1 MARGVRASSST
12 APSLAVTELPRV
24 SFQKIDDDLT
34 LPTTGVDDRQ
44 ARSYGYNDFSD
55 FERPEHYIRH
65 VEPLEAELARQV
77 EYDMDEQDKEWLDNL
92 NAERRKEQMDKIS
105 YETFEI
111 IMDRLEKEWFDLTKN
126 MPKADFAMP
135 SEDSTCAICDDS
147 EGENS
152 NAIVFCDGCNLAVHQ
167 DCYGVPYIPE
177 GQWLCRKCTVS
188 PENPVTCILCP
199 NEGGAFKQTVN
210 GEWVHLLCAIWVP
223 ETRVANEV
231 FMEPVIGVDKISKQR
246 WKLKCS
252 ICDIREG
259 ACIQCAK
266 TSCFLAF
273 HTTCARNEKL
283 LLPMKSTQ
291 AESVTLTCYCDKH
304 LPKEQQEAREAALA
318 AEADEDDEDEKNH
331 SSKGSKSAR
340 AYAKT
345 YKPGPPLVPAIIVD
359 RITQYISKINLRKRT
374 DFLLMVCK
382 YWSLKREA
390 RRGAPLL
397 KRLHLE
403 PWTAAAAAA
412 GNGKL
417 KSEEERGLKLGQLR
431 QLEQDLEKLREL
443 SALTWKRES
452 RKLQQMEIIQDVLTQ
467 TVYPHEP
474 RLRLAFERIT
484 GYDKHDYFKN
494 PVNKVDVPDYFD
506 VITQPMCWSMIDA
519 KLDRHEYWDI
529 KDFRNDIELVLVN
542 ATTYNKAGS
551 PFYKIAQKILN
562 SAMPILQELEHAYT
576 KQALSTLGEPLVKT
590 IESTVKM
597 EMENTPISPSTSP
610 IGNLEPPLELVEL
623 LLSLEAIRAESSLVL
638 SVDPISSLINI
649 ELPVLKPPPPPQT
662 RKAPNK
668 GPKAPKLKRQ
678 RPDRSEEYKRYK
690 AKKAEER
697 AHRAEVEAAM
707 AAAGLADERLVI
719 RTRRSRAA
727 AAMASTVG
735 ASVESTLSMSRGEGA
750 EGEVY
755 TAMTGEEEGLS
766 NADLPYSSFAGPSR
780 SRLPV
785 ETPSVP
791 EFRDHVDNQASF
803 KLFNSGW
810 ILPSD
815 QKRRT
820 RAPTVPPPVPAPHP
834 ASAFVSVQD
843 PSSLPPPRKKLRLD
857 RGTSKLSV
865 FSTAEEDNQTLN
877 SRSGSAF
884 FNPGQTSSAPHSTR
898 SDTAGLRALSQ
909 AAAAVSDEDNGHKTN
924 IYDTPSVPLIVS
936 APGENPTDAQ
946 STGVTAVDTILTP
959 VITATTNTYV
969 AEPTIEPSGLPRIG
983 EIIRGANGKVI
994 IEELDSPVTRREKH
1008 MRRKAER
1015 DKLRYASGLEQVA
1028 TTFASSSLASAS
1040 TSEPILNL
1048 DVGPFSTSGS
1058 FPLNYSLETDTE
1070 NQQKLESSKRESYT
1084 NALPGK
1090 GKERM
1095 EIESELSSLSEG
1107 GEEDAAVITTR
1118 KLTPH
1123 PPPPV
1128 PPVLASKMTG
1138 TKSHRSAAARSPVAS
1153 APSAVS
1159 ATIPPIS
1166 STSKKASEVESLAKV
1181 SEFEPDQQ
1189 LEGGTLVW
1197 AKADTFP
1204 WWPAVV
1210 VGIDEP
1216 AVPPAAK
1223 KMYMSMKK
1231 KNKNLTLHFVRFY
1244 DKQHSWQCLGI
1255 EKLLPLGDDD
1265 ELDADLVANQSKR
1278 QKWKNAKLKSECRE
1292 AFRMAKQD
1300 IDTQSEDIIP

>member
-1 MARGVRASSST
+1 M
-12 APSLAVTELPRV
+12 
-24 SFQKIDDDLT
+24 I
-34 LPTTGVDDRQ
+34 DRQ
-44 ARSYGYNDFSD
+44 GLMANITFDMLVIKFEFYFQHLASALNDALS
-55 FERPEHYIRH
+55 
-65 VEPLEAELARQV
+65 EPLEAELARQV

-318 AEADEDDEDEKNH
+318 AEADEDEDEKNH

-1015 DKLRYASGLEQVA
+1015 DKLKYASGLEQVA

-1048 DVGPFSTSGS
+1048 DV
-1058 FPLNYSLETDTE
+1058 
-1070 NQQKLESSKRESYT
+1070 
-1084 NALPGK
+1084 GK

>member
-1 MARGVRASSST
+1 MARGIRASSST
-12 APSLAVTELPRV
+12 AIATSELPKV

-65 VEPLEAELARQV
+65 IEPLETDLARQV

-126 MPKADFAMP
+126 IPKADFAMP

-188 PENPVTCILCP
+188 PENPVSCILCP
-199 NEGGAFKQTVN
+199 NEGGAFKQTIN

-231 FMEPVIGVDKISKQR
+231 FMEPVVGVDKISKQR

-291 AESVTLTCYCDKH
+291 AENVTLTCYCDKH

-318 AEADEDDEDEKNH
+318 AEAEEDDVDGKNH
-331 SSKGSKSAR
+331 LSKTSKSAR

-359 RITQYISKINLRKRT
+359 RITQYISKVSLRKRS

-403 PWTAAAAAA
+403 PWTAAAAA
-412 GNGKL
+412 GNAKL
-417 KSEEERGLKLGQLR
+417 KSEEERVLKLEQLR
-431 QLEQDLEKLREL
+431 LLEQDLQKLREL
-443 SALTWKRES
+443 SAFTWKRES
-452 RKLQQMEIIQDVLTQ
+452 RKLQQMEIIQVVLTQ
-467 TVYPHEP
+467 ALFPHEP
-474 RLRLAFERIT
+474 RLRSAFERIA
-484 GYDKHDYFKN
+484 GYDKNNYFKT
-494 PVNKVDVPDYFD
+494 PVSKVDVPDYFD
-506 VITQPMCWSMIDA
+506 VITQPMCWSIIDA

-529 KDFRNDIELVLVN
+529 KDFRNDIELVLQN
-542 ATTYNKAGS
+542 ATTYNKAGT
-551 PFYKIAQKILN
+551 PFYKAAQRIKI
-562 SAMPILQELEHAYT
+562 SARPVLQELERVYT
-576 KQALSTLGEPLVKT
+576 RQPLPTPDKPLDETAATVKT
-590 IESTVKM
+590 
-597 EMENTPISPSTSP
+597 ENENIVSSSFPSV
-610 IGNLEPPLELVEL
+610 IGDLEPPLELVEL
-623 LLSLEAIRAESSLVL
+623 LLSLEAIKDESQLIL
-638 SVDPISSLINI
+638 TANPISSLINI
-649 ELPVLKPPPPPQT
+649 ELPVLKPPPPPPPPKP
-662 RKAPNK
+662 RKAPVK
-668 GPKAPKLKRQ
+668 APKAPKLKLPK
-678 RPDRSEEYKRYK
+678 PDRSEEYKRYK

-719 RTRRSRAA
+719 RTRRSTAA
-727 AAMASTVG
+727 AA
-735 ASVESTLSMSRGEGA
+735 
-750 EGEVY
+750 
-755 TAMTGEEEGLS
+755 TAATIS
-766 NADLPYSSFAGPSR
+766 IADPAAGPSS
-780 SRLPV
+780 SRLPI
-785 ETPSVP
+785 ESPSVP

-820 RAPTVPPPVPAPHP
+820 RAPTVPPSLSLPIPGSGIDR
-834 ASAFVSVQD
+834 SA
-843 PSSLPPPRKKLRLD
+843 LPPPRKKMRLD
-857 RGTSKLSV
+857 RETSKLSV
-865 FSTAEEDNQTLN
+865 FSTAEEENQTLN
-877 SRSGSAF
+877 PGNAIALFDISRAS
-884 FNPGQTSSAPHSTR
+884 SSAPRSTR
-898 SDTAGLRALSQ
+898 KLM
-909 AAAAVSDEDNGHKTN
+909 
-924 IYDTPSVPLIVS
+924 
-936 APGENPTDAQ
+936 
-946 STGVTAVDTILTP
+946 
-959 VITATTNTYV
+959 
-969 AEPTIEPSGLPRIG
+969 IEPSGLPRIG
-983 EIIRGANGKVI
+983 DVIHAANGKII
-994 IEELDSPVTRREKH
+994 IEELDSPATRREKH
-1008 MRRKAER
+1008 MRRKAEK
-1015 DKLRYASGLEQVA
+1015 DKLKYTILEEPM
-1028 TTFASSSLASAS
+1028 TTTIITASADIPS
-1040 TSEPILNL
+1040 TSAVMLDS
-1048 DVGPFSTSGS
+1048 DVGTSTPPPSS
-1058 FPLNYSLETDTE
+1058 DHSAEMEMEMEP
-1070 NQQKLESSKRESYT
+1070 KLEPGYESYSKV
-1084 NALPGK
+1084 LKGK
-1090 GKERM
+1090 GKQR
-1095 EIESELSSLSEG
+1095 IEVDSELSSLSEG
-1107 GEEDAAVITTR
+1107 GEEDVAAVATAFT
-1118 KLTPH
+1118 KALT
-1123 PPPPV
+1123 PPPPLV
-1128 PPVLASKMTG
+1128 SPVL
-1138 TKSHRSAAARSPVAS
+1138 
-1153 APSAVS
+1153 
-1159 ATIPPIS
+1159 
-1166 STSKKASEVESLAKV
+1166 TSK
-1181 SEFEPDQQ
+1181 

-1210 VGIDEP
+1210 FEIDDP
-1216 AVPPAAK
+1216 AVPAAAK
-1223 KMYMSMKK
+1223 KMYTNMKRR
-1231 KNKNLTLHFVRFY
+1231 NKNLTLHFVRFY

-1278 QKWKNAKLKSECRE
+1278 QKWKNSKLKAECRE
-1292 AFRMAKQD
+1292 AFRCVEMLSVRYCWLTCGIERQNR
-1300 IDTQSEDIIP
+1300 I

>member
-1 MARGVRASSST
+1 MARGLRASSST
-12 APSLAVTELPRV
+12 APSPAVPELPRV
-24 SFQKIDDDLT
+24 SFQKIDDELT

-65 VEPLEAELARQV
+65 IEPLEAELARQV

-126 MPKADFAMP
+126 IPKADFAMP

-273 HTTCARNEKL
+273 HATCARNEKL

-359 RITQYISKINLRKRT
+359 RITQYISKVNLRKRS

-403 PWTAAAAAA
+403 PWTAIATAA

-452 RKLQQMEIIQDVLTQ
+452 RKLQQMEIIQDILTQ

-494 PVNKVDVPDYFD
+494 PVNKMDVPDYFD
-506 VITQPMCWSMIDA
+506 VITQPMCWSMIDL

-529 KDFRNDIELVLVN
+529 KDFKNDIELVLIN

-551 PFYKIAQKILN
+551 PFYKVAQKIQN
-562 SAMPILQELEHAYT
+562 SAKPILQELEHVYT
-576 KQALSTLGEPLVKT
+576 RQALSTLSEPLSKT
-590 IESTVKM
+590 IEPSTTVKM
-597 EMENTPISPSTSP
+597 EMENIPISTSSLP

-623 LLSLEAIRAESSLVL
+623 LLSLEAIKDESSLVL

-649 ELPVLKPPPPPQT
+649 ELPVLKPPLPPQP
-662 RKAPNK
+662 RKASNK

-678 RPDRSEEYKRYK
+678 RPDRSEEYKRYR
-690 AKKAEER
+690 AKKAEEP
-697 AHRAEVEAAM
+697 
-707 AAAGLADERLVI
+707 
-719 RTRRSRAA
+719 
-727 AAMASTVG
+727 
-735 ASVESTLSMSRGEGA
+735 SVERTPFVSRGEET
-750 EGEVY
+750 EGEVE
-755 TAMTGEEEGLS
+755 TAMIREEEGLS
-766 NADLPYSSFAGPSR
+766 NADLPYSSLAGPSR

-785 ETPSVP
+785 ETPSLP

-820 RAPTVPPPVPAPHP
+820 RAPT
-834 ASAFVSVQD
+834 SVQD
-843 PSSLPPPRKKLRLD
+843 ASSLPPPRKKLRLD

-877 SRSGSAF
+877 SG
-884 FNPGQTSSAPHSTR
+884 
-898 SDTAGLRALSQ
+898 
-909 AAAAVSDEDNGHKTN
+909 
-924 IYDTPSVPLIVS
+924 VS

-946 STGVTAVDTILTP
+946 STGATAVDTILIP
-959 VITATTNTYV
+959 AITATTNTYV

-1015 DKLRYASGLEQVA
+1015 DKLRYASGLEQVP
-1028 TTFASSSLASAS
+1028 TTFASSPLTTAS
-1040 TSEPILNL
+1040 TSEPILDL
-1048 DVGPFSTSGS
+1048 DVGSSSASGPSIVSSPPFPSNHSV
-1058 FPLNYSLETDTE
+1058 ETATE
-1070 NQQKLESSKRESYT
+1070 HQQKLESPKRESYT
-1084 NALPGK
+1084 NVLPAK

-1107 GEEDAAVITTR
+1107 GEEDVAVLTTR

-1128 PPVLASKMTG
+1128 PPVLTSKMT
-1138 TKSHRSAAARSPVAS
+1138 
-1153 APSAVS
+1153 
-1159 ATIPPIS
+1159 
-1166 STSKKASEVESLAKV
+1166 
-1181 SEFEPDQQ
+1181 
-1189 LEGGTLVW
+1189 GGTLVW

-1216 AVPPAAK
+1216 TVPAAAK
-1223 KMYMSMKK
+1223 KMYTSMKK

-1265 ELDADLVANQSKR
+1265 ELDTDLVANQSKR

-1292 AFRMAKQD
+1292 AFRCVTLSSAD
-1300 IDTQSEDIIP
+1300 AV

>member
-1 MARGVRASSST
+1 MARGVRAPSST
-12 APSLAVTELPRV
+12 APSPAVTELPRV

-65 VEPLEAELARQV
+65 IEPLEAELARQV

-126 MPKADFAMP
+126 IPKADFAMP

-590 IESTVKM
+590 IESLTTVKM

-623 LLSLEAIRAESSLVL
+623 LLSLEAIRDESSLVL

-707 AAAGLADERLVI
+707 AAA
-719 RTRRSRAA
+719 
-727 AAMASTVG
+727 
-735 ASVESTLSMSRGEGA
+735 A
-750 EGEVY
+750 EGEVD
-755 TAMTGEEEGLS
+755 TAMTREEEGLS

-820 RAPTVPPPVPAPHP
+820 RAPTVPPPDA
-834 ASAFVSVQD
+834 
-843 PSSLPPPRKKLRLD
+843 SSLPPPRKKLRLD

-877 SRSGSAF
+877 SGS
-884 FNPGQTSSAPHSTR
+884 
-898 SDTAGLRALSQ
+898 
-909 AAAAVSDEDNGHKTN
+909 DNGHKPN

-946 STGVTAVDTILTP
+946 STG
-959 VITATTNTYV
+959 
-969 AEPTIEPSGLPRIG
+969 PSGLPRIG

-1048 DVGPFSTSGS
+1048 DVGPSSASGS
-1058 FPLNYSLETDTE
+1058 FPLNHSVETDTE
-1070 NQQKLESSKRESYT
+1070 NQQKLESPKRESYT

-1107 GEEDAAVITTR
+1107 GEEDAA
-1118 KLTPH
+1118 
-1123 PPPPV
+1123 
-1128 PPVLASKMTG
+1128 
-1138 TKSHRSAAARSPVAS
+1138 SHRSASARSPVAS

-1166 STSKKASEVESLAKV
+1166 STSKKASEVESLVKV
-1181 SEFEPDQQ
+1181 SESEPDQQ

-1231 KNKNLTLHFVRFY
+1231 KNKNLSLHFVRFY

-1292 AFRMAKQD
+1292 AFRCVTLSFAD
-1300 IDTQSEDIIP
+1300 AVN

>member
-707 AAAGLADERLVI
+707 AAA
-719 RTRRSRAA
+719 
-727 AAMASTVG
+727 
-735 ASVESTLSMSRGEGA
+735 A

-785 ETPSVP
+785 ETPSLP

-820 RAPTVPPPVPAPHP
+820 RAPTVPPPD
-834 ASAFVSVQD
+834 S
-843 PSSLPPPRKKLRLD
+843 SSLPPPRKKLRLD

-877 SRSGSAF
+877 SR
-884 FNPGQTSSAPHSTR
+884 
-898 SDTAGLRALSQ
+898 
-909 AAAAVSDEDNGHKTN
+909 
-924 IYDTPSVPLIVS
+924 IS

-1138 TKSHRSAAARSPVAS
+1138 TKSHRSAAARM
-1153 APSAVS
+1153 
-1159 ATIPPIS
+1159 
-1166 STSKKASEVESLAKV
+1166 

-1292 AFRMAKQD
+1292 AFR
-1300 IDTQSEDIIP
+1300 

>member
-1 MARGVRASSST
+1 MARGVRAPSST
-12 APSLAVTELPRV
+12 APSPAVTELPRV

-65 VEPLEAELARQV
+65 IEPLEAELARQV

-126 MPKADFAMP
+126 IPKADFAMP

-590 IESTVKM
+590 IESSTTVKM

-623 LLSLEAIRAESSLVL
+623 LLSLEAIRDESSLVL

-707 AAAGLADERLVI
+707 AAA
-719 RTRRSRAA
+719 
-727 AAMASTVG
+727 
-735 ASVESTLSMSRGEGA
+735 A
-750 EGEVY
+750 EGEVD
-755 TAMTGEEEGLS
+755 TAMTREEEGLS

-820 RAPTVPPPVPAPHP
+820 RAPTVPPPDA
-834 ASAFVSVQD
+834 
-843 PSSLPPPRKKLRLD
+843 SSLPPPRKKLRLD

-877 SRSGSAF
+877 SRS
-884 FNPGQTSSAPHSTR
+884 
-898 SDTAGLRALSQ
+898 
-909 AAAAVSDEDNGHKTN
+909 
-924 IYDTPSVPLIVS
+924 
-936 APGENPTDAQ
+936 
-946 STGVTAVDTILTP
+946 AVDTVLTP
-959 VITATTNTYV
+959 VVTATTNTYV

-1048 DVGPFSTSGS
+1048 DVGPSSASGS
-1058 FPLNYSLETDTE
+1058 FPLNHSVEADTE
-1070 NQQKLESSKRESYT
+1070 NQQKLESPKRESYT

-1107 GEEDAAVITTR
+1107 GEEDAA
-1118 KLTPH
+1118 
-1123 PPPPV
+1123 
-1128 PPVLASKMTG
+1128 
-1138 TKSHRSAAARSPVAS
+1138 SHRSAAARSPVAS

-1166 STSKKASEVESLAKV
+1166 STSKKASEVESLVKV

-1231 KNKNLTLHFVRFY
+1231 KNKNLSLHFVRFY

-1292 AFRMAKQD
+1292 AFRCVTLSLAD
-1300 IDTQSEDIIP
+1300 AVN

>member
-12 APSLAVTELPRV
+12 APSPAVTELPRV

-65 VEPLEAELARQV
+65 IEPLEAELARQV

-111 IMDRLEKEWFDLTKN
+111 IMDRLEKEWIDLTKN
-126 MPKADFAMP
+126 IPKADFEMP

-304 LPKEQQEAREAALA
+304 LPKEQQEAREVALA
-318 AEADEDDEDEKNH
+318 AEADEDNEDEKNH

-359 RITQYISKINLRKRT
+359 RITQYISKVNLRKRS

-403 PWTAAAAAA
+403 PWTAAAAA

-431 QLEQDLEKLREL
+431 QLEQDLEKLQEL

-467 TVYPHEP
+467 TVFPHEP
-474 RLRLAFERIT
+474 RLRLAFERII

-494 PVNKVDVPDYFD
+494 PVNKMDVPDYFD

-529 KDFRNDIELVLVN
+529 KDFKNDIELVLIN

-551 PFYKIAQKILN
+551 PFYKVAQKIQN
-562 SAMPILQELEHAYT
+562 SAKPILQELEHVYT
-576 KQALSTLGEPLVKT
+576 KQALSTLSEPLDKT
-590 IESTVKM
+590 IESSTTVKM
-597 EMENTPISPSTSP
+597 EMENIPISSSSLP

-623 LLSLEAIRAESSLVL
+623 LLSLEAIKDESSLVL

-649 ELPVLKPPPPPQT
+649 ELPVLKPPPPPQP

-668 GPKAPKLKRQ
+668 GPKAPKPKRQ

-719 RTRRSRAA
+719 RTRKSRATA
-727 AAMASTVG
+727 ATASTVG
-735 ASVESTLSMSRGEGA
+735 ASLEK
-750 EGEVY
+750 
-755 TAMTGEEEGLS
+755 
-766 NADLPYSSFAGPSR
+766 
-780 SRLPV
+780 
-785 ETPSVP
+785 TPSVP

-820 RAPTVPPPVPAPHP
+820 RAPTVPPPDA
-834 ASAFVSVQD
+834 
-843 PSSLPPPRKKLRLD
+843 SSLPPPRKKLRLD

-877 SRSGSAF
+877 SGISA
-884 FNPGQTSSAPHSTR
+884 
-898 SDTAGLRALSQ
+898 L
-909 AAAAVSDEDNGHKTN
+909 
-924 IYDTPSVPLIVS
+924 
-936 APGENPTDAQ
+936 GENPTDAQ
-946 STGVTAVDTILTP
+946 STGATAVDTILTP
-959 VITATTNTYV
+959 TITATTNTYV
-969 AEPTIEPSGLPRIG
+969 VEPTIEPSGLPRIG

-1028 TTFASSSLASAS
+1028 TSSSLFSAS
-1040 TSEPILNL
+1040 TLEPILNL
-1048 DVGPFSTSGS
+1048 DVGPSSASGPS
-1058 FPLNYSLETDTE
+1058 IVSSPPFPSNHSGETEME
-1070 NQQKLESSKRESYT
+1070 NQQKLKSPKRESYT

-1107 GEEDAAVITTR
+1107 GEEDADAAT
-1118 KLTPH
+1118 
-1123 PPPPV
+1123 
-1128 PPVLASKMTG
+1128 
-1138 TKSHRSAAARSPVAS
+1138 HRSAAARSPIAS
-1153 APSAVS
+1153 APSVS

-1166 STSKKASEVESLAKV
+1166 STSKKASEAEGLVKLSQ
-1181 SEFEPDQQ
+1181 FEPDQQ

-1223 KMYMSMKK
+1223 KMYTSIKK

-1292 AFRMAKQD
+1292 AFRCVTLFLA
-1300 IDTQSEDIIP
+1300 IASN

>member
-1 MARGVRASSST
+1 PSSF
-12 APSLAVTELPRV
+12 LP
-24 SFQKIDDDLT
+24 KDDDDLT

-65 VEPLEAELARQV
+65 IEPLEAELARQV

-126 MPKADFAMP
+126 IPKADFEMP

-304 LPKEQQEAREAALA
+304 LPKEQQEAREVALA
-318 AEADEDDEDEKNH
+318 AEADEDNEDEKNH

-359 RITQYISKINLRKRT
+359 RITQYISKVNLRKRS

-403 PWTAAAAAA
+403 PWTAAAAA

-431 QLEQDLEKLREL
+431 QLEQDLEKLQEL

-467 TVYPHEP
+467 TVFPHEP
-474 RLRLAFERIT
+474 RLRLAFERII

-494 PVNKVDVPDYFD
+494 PVNKMDVPDYFD

-529 KDFRNDIELVLVN
+529 KDFKNDIELVLIN

-551 PFYKIAQKILN
+551 PFYKVAQKIQN
-562 SAMPILQELEHAYT
+562 SAKPILQELEHVYA
-576 KQALSTLGEPLVKT
+576 KQALSTLSEPLDKT
-590 IESTVKM
+590 IESSTTVKM
-597 EMENTPISPSTSP
+597 EMENIPISSSSLP

-623 LLSLEAIRAESSLVL
+623 LLSLEAIKDESSLVL

-662 RKAPNK
+662 RKARNK
-668 GPKAPKLKRQ
+668 GPKAPNLKRQ

-707 AAAGLADERLVI
+707 AAA
-719 RTRRSRAA
+719 
-727 AAMASTVG
+727 
-735 ASVESTLSMSRGEGA
+735 A
-750 EGEVY
+750 EGKVD
-755 TAMTGEEEGLS
+755 TAMTREEEGLS
-766 NADLPYSSFAGPSR
+766 NGDLPYSSFARPSR
-780 SRLPV
+780 ARLPV
-785 ETPSVP
+785 ETSSVP
-791 EFRDHVDNQASF
+791 EFKNHVDNQVSI

-820 RAPTVPPPVPAPHP
+820 RAPTVPPPDA
-834 ASAFVSVQD
+834 
-843 PSSLPPPRKKLRLD
+843 SSLPPPRKKLRLD

-865 FSTAEEDNQTLN
+865 FSTAEEDNQILN
-877 SRSGSAF
+877 SRIGSTF
-884 FNPGQTSSAPHSTR
+884 FNPGQISSARHWTR
-898 SDTAGLRALSQ
+898 SDTAGLRAFSQ
-909 AAAAVSDEDNGHKTN
+909 A
-924 IYDTPSVPLIVS
+924 
-936 APGENPTDAQ
+936 
-946 STGVTAVDTILTP
+946 
-959 VITATTNTYV
+959 
-969 AEPTIEPSGLPRIG
+969 PSGLPRIG

-1028 TTFASSSLASAS
+1028 TSSSLFSAS
-1040 TSEPILNL
+1040 TLEPILNL
-1048 DVGPFSTSGS
+1048 DVGP
-1058 FPLNYSLETDTE
+1058 
-1070 NQQKLESSKRESYT
+1070 SSASESYT
-1084 NALPGK
+1084 NALPEK
-1090 GKERM
+1090 RNERV
-1095 EIESELSSLSEG
+1095 EIESEWSPLSEG
-1107 GEEDAAVITTR
+1107 GEEDADAAVITTR

-1123 PPPPV
+1123 PHPPV
-1128 PPVLASKMTG
+1128 TPVLTSKMTG
-1138 TKSHRSAAARSPVAS
+1138 TKSHRSAAARSPIAS
-1153 APSAVS
+1153 APSVS

-1166 STSKKASEVESLAKV
+1166 STSKKASEAEGLVKLSQ
-1181 SEFEPDQQ
+1181 FEPDQQ

-1223 KMYMSMKK
+1223 KMYTSIKK

-1292 AFRMAKQD
+1292 AFRCVTLFLA
-1300 IDTQSEDIIP
+1300 IASN

>member
-24 SFQKIDDDLT
+24 SFQRIDDELT

-65 VEPLEAELARQV
+65 IEPLEAELARQV
-77 EYDMDEQDKEWLDNL
+77 EYDMDEQGMLYLATLILTSLKSHNSDKEWLDNL

-126 MPKADFAMP
+126 IPKADFAMP

-649 ELPVLKPPPPPQT
+649 ELSVLKPPPPPQT

-707 AAAGLADERLVI
+707 AAA
-719 RTRRSRAA
+719 
-727 AAMASTVG
+727 
-735 ASVESTLSMSRGEGA
+735 A

-820 RAPTVPPPVPAPHP
+820 RAPTVPPP
-834 ASAFVSVQD
+834 D

-877 SRSGSAF
+877 SR
-884 FNPGQTSSAPHSTR
+884 
-898 SDTAGLRALSQ
+898 
-909 AAAAVSDEDNGHKTN
+909 
-924 IYDTPSVPLIVS
+924 IS

-1138 TKSHRSAAARSPVAS
+1138 TKSHRSAAARM
-1153 APSAVS
+1153 
-1159 ATIPPIS
+1159 
-1166 STSKKASEVESLAKV
+1166 

-1292 AFRMAKQD
+1292 AFRCV
-1300 IDTQSEDIIP
+1300 